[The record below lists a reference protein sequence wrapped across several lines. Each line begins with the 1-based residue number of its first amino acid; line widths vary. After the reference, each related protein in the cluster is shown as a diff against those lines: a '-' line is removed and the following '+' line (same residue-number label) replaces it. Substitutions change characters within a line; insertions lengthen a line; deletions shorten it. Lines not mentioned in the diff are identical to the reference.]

1 MAIAGWAVH
10 HLAVRIAGQL
20 RSEKRISS
28 FECLGRR
35 PTISD
40 APGEEKMA
48 QDENQNTT
56 VTSSL
61 QTSNQHVNG
70 LAAPADAAGPGGI
83 EKWRKESTEALEVA
97 ANPAKWR
104 VGQDFSAEFESV
116 KAPAIIFG
124 KPNDQDAFRIHPAP
138 EYRMGVLA
146 VKLSDGGVLQLLRPD
161 LEGRVPQAKRHTLF
175 TWTNRARKYG
185 LWAIPEPDS
194 SFVNVY
200 TRTARAAAG
209 KAMTCWV
216 QITNAGR
223 KEGWHVEVV
232 KAELGEPVW
241 ELSFDELFSQALKG
255 HLIEDYGD
263 PILQRLRN
271 EI

>member
-1 MAIAGWAVH
+1 MATAGWAVH
-10 HLAVRIAGQL
+10 HSAVRIAGQL

-28 FECLGRR
+28 FECLARR

-40 APGEEKMA
+40 APGEDKMA
-48 QDENQNTT
+48 QDENQTT
-56 VTSSL
+56 IVTSSL

-83 EKWRKESTEALEVA
+83 EKWRKESTEALEAA

-124 KPNDQDAFRIHPAP
+124 KPDDQDAFRVNPDPGYRMSVVAIKIKATGDIQVLHPA
-138 EYRMGVLA
+138 
-146 VKLSDGGVLQLLRPD
+146 
-161 LEGRVPQAKRHTLF
+161 LEGKVTQAQRYTLF
-175 TWTNRARKYG
+175 TWVNRTNKYG
-185 LWAIPEPDS
+185 IYAIPEPGDG
-194 SFVNVY
+194 FVSIY
-200 TRTARAAAG
+200 TRTARAIFG

-216 QITNAGR
+216 QMTNGGR
-223 KEGWHVEVV
+223 KEGWHAEAV
-232 KAELGEPVW
+232 KAELGDPVW
-241 ELSFDELFSQALKG
+241 ELSFDEIFSQALKG
-255 HLIEDYGD
+255 HLIEDYDD
-263 PILQRLRN
+263 PILRRLRN